1 MWGKLDPADDYLI
14 SIDGQVRSTWFG
26 KEKPIKPVPNGD
38 GYLHFGYC
46 KNGKRTNKLVHRCV
60 AIVFLGDRSAEG
72 LYALHK
78 DGNRLNNKKENL
90 YWGTPAQNQA
100 DREKHGTSNRG
111 EKNPSSKL
119 KAVDIPAI
127 RVCYSI
133 GMTMQEIAFKFGVG
147 RTTIANIINR
157 RKWAHVQSP
166 SVGN

>member
-26 KEKPIKPVPNGD
+26 KEKPIKPAPNGD

-60 AIVFLGDRSAEG
+60 AIIFLSDRSSEG
-72 LYALHK
+72 LQVLHGEK
-78 DGNRLNNKKENL
+78 GKSDNSLENL
-90 YWGTPAQNQA
+90 YWGTHKQNMGP
-100 DREKHGTSNRG
+100 DRVRDGTSNRG

-157 RKWAHVQSP
+157 RKWA
-166 SVGN
+166 NI